1 MDEALKPALSER
13 QAQSLYRRRRIVN
26 GPQASCLSLDGN
38 GSSNGDHNSVLNFC
52 SNDYLGLA
60 NHPDVVSALKRGADE
75 YGVGAG
81 ASHLINGHSRAHHA
95 LEEELAD
102 FVGRPRALLFSTGYM
117 ANLGVITSL
126 VGKGDVVLE
135 DRINHA
141 SLIDAGLLSGARLQ
155 RYLHADAG
163 SLDSHLQKYLTKQ
176 TLSNNGGRRL
186 IATDGVFSMD
196 GDLAP
201 LTALA
206 TVAKSH
212 DAWLMV
218 DDAHGL
224 GVIGKQ
230 GRGSVDHFGLD
241 NDQVPILMGTL
252 GKAFGTFGAFVA
264 GSEVLIETLIQQAR
278 SYIYTT
284 ALPPAVAEATR
295 ASLKLI
301 RAGDDRREK
310 LATLIAQFRL
320 GATQLGLS
328 LMDSTTPIQPLMIGD
343 TKQAMT
349 VSETL
354 LNEHQILV
362 SAIRPPTV
370 PEGSARLRVTLCANH
385 TTSQV
390 DQLLSALSMA
400 MREIAP

>member
-1 MDEALKPALSER
+1 
-13 QAQSLYRRRRIVN
+13 
-26 GPQASCLSLDGN
+26 
-38 GSSNGDHNSVLNFC
+38 VLNFC

-60 NHPDVVSALKRGADE
+60 NHPDIIAALKKGADE

-102 FVGRPRALLFSTGYM
+102 FLGRPRALLFSTGYM
-117 ANLGVITSL
+117 ANLGIITSL
-126 VGKGDVVLE
+126 VGKGDAILE
-135 DRINHA
+135 DRVNHA
-141 SLIDAGLLSGARLQ
+141 SLIDAGLLSSARLQ
-155 RYLHADAG
+155 RYLHANAN
-163 SLDSHLQKYLTKQ
+163 SLNAHLQKYTSKN
-176 TLSNNGGRRL
+176 SNGRRL

-201 LTALA
+201 LPALA
-206 TVAKSH
+206 NVAEQH

-230 GRGSVDHFGLD
+230 GRGTVDHFELD
-241 NDQVPILMGTL
+241 NKQVPILMGTL

-264 GSEVLIETLIQQAR
+264 GSETLIETLIQQAR

-295 ASLKLI
+295 ASLKLL

-310 LATLIAQFRL
+310 LAALINQFRS
-320 GATQLGLS
+320 GAEQLGLS
-328 LMDSTTPIQPLMIGD
+328 LMDSNTPIQPLLIGD
-343 TKQAMT
+343 TKQAIEL
-349 VSETL
+349 SDTL
-354 LNEHQILV
+354 LTKHKIMV
-362 SAIRPPTV
+362 SAIRPPSV
-370 PEGSARLRVTLCANH
+370 AEGSARLRITLCANH
-385 TTSQV
+385 SEAQV
-390 DQLLSALSMA
+390 DQLLCALEASSNKQ
-400 MREIAP
+400 

>member
-1 MDEALKPALSER
+1 MDEVLKPALAER
-13 QAQSLYRRRRIVN
+13 QAQSLYRQRRTID
-26 GPQASCLSLDGN
+26 GPQQTCLSLDGH
-38 GSSNGDHNSVLNFC
+38 DVLNCC

-60 NHPDVVSALKRGADE
+60 NHPDVVAALKKGADE

-102 FVGRPRALLFSTGYM
+102 FLGRPRALLFSTGYM
-117 ANLGVITSL
+117 ANLGIITSL
-126 VGKGDVVLE
+126 VGKGDAILE

-155 RYLHADAG
+155 RYLHSDAD
-163 SLDSHLQKYLTKQ
+163 SLDAHLQKFISKHPD
-176 TLSNNGGRRL
+176 GRRL

-196 GDLAP
+196 GDIAP
-201 LTALA
+201 LPALA
-206 TVAKSH
+206 NTAAQH

-230 GRGSVDHFGLD
+230 GRGSIDHFALD
-241 NDQVPILMGTL
+241 NKQVPILIGTL

-264 GSEVLIETLIQQAR
+264 GSETLIETLIQQAR

-295 ASLKLI
+295 ASLRLLQ
-301 RAGDDRREK
+301 AGDDRREK
-310 LATLIAQFRL
+310 LVALIKQFRK
-320 GATQLGLS
+320 GAQQLGLS
-328 LMDSTTPIQPLMIGD
+328 LMDSSTPIQPLLVGD
-343 TKQAMT
+343 SKQA
-349 VSETL
+349 STL
-354 LNEHQILV
+354 SDRLLKEHQIMV
-362 SAIRPPTV
+362 SGIRPPTV
-370 PEGSARLRVTLCANH
+370 AEGSARLRITLCAKH
-385 TTSQV
+385 TSDQV
-390 DQLLSALSMA
+390 DQLLSALEA
-400 MREIAP
+400 TR

>member
-1 MDEALKPALSER
+1 MDEVLKPALAER
-13 QAQSLYRRRRIVN
+13 HAQSLYRQRHTID
-26 GPQASCLSLDGN
+26 GPQGTHLSLN
-38 GSSNGDHNSVLNFC
+38 GCEVLNFC

-60 NHPDVVSALKRGADE
+60 NHPDVITALKKGADE

-102 FVGRPRALLFSTGYM
+102 FLGRPRVLLFSTGYM

-126 VGKGDVVLE
+126 VSKGDAILE

-141 SLIDAGLLSGARLQ
+141 SLIDAGLLSGARLK
-155 RYLHADAG
+155 RYLHADAH
-163 SLDSHLQKYLTKQ
+163 SLEKHLQK
-176 TLSNNGGRRL
+176 LSKDPAATNSDARQL

-201 LTALA
+201 LDELSN
-206 TVAKSH
+206 VAKQH
-212 DAWLMV
+212 NAWLMV

-224 GVIGKQ
+224 GVIGKE
-230 GRGSVDHFGLD
+230 GRGTADHFNLGQSQL
-241 NDQVPILMGTL
+241 PILMGTL

-264 GSEVLIETLIQQAR
+264 GSETLIETLIQQAR

-295 ASLKLI
+295 ASLKLL
-301 RAGDDRREK
+301 RTGNDRREK
-310 LATLIAQFRL
+310 LTALIKQFRN
-320 GATQLGLS
+320 GAEQLGLS
-328 LMDSTTPIQPLMIGD
+328 LMDSHTPIQPLMVGD
-343 TKQAMT
+343 SKKAIAL
-349 VSETL
+349 SETL
-354 LNEHQILV
+354 LKEHNIML

-370 PEGSARLRVTLCANH
+370 PDASARLRVTFCANH
-385 TTSQV
+385 TEQHV
-390 DQLLSALSMA
+390 NQLLNALDVSARTL
-400 MREIAP
+400 